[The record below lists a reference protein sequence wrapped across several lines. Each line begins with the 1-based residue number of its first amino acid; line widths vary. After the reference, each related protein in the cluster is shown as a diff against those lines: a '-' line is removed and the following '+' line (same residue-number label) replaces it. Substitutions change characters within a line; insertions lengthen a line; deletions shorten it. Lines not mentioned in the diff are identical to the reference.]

1 MKKTHLRVALCLS
14 FFTLILACK
23 KMADVTPAVATAPT
37 LTLNSPNDN
46 DQLLGGTSL
55 NIKGQVADATGL
67 KTLSIKIT
75 DDKTSAILFQA
86 DPSVSNQKNVAL
98 NTSWTVKVNDWTDAT
113 MTITAVNIAG
123 MQTEKLVKFKLWL

>member
-1 MKKTHLRVALCLS
+1 MKKTSLRVALCLS
-14 FFTLILACK
+14 FFMLILACK

-55 NIKGQVADATGL
+55 NIKGQVADGTGL

-113 MTITAVNIAG
+113 MTITAVNTAG
-123 MQTEKLVKFKLWL
+123 MKTEKLVKFKLWL